1 MYLRLGVTE
10 TRIFWSSSDL
20 PKVTRWFAYR
30 TRARASSFLSCN
42 SSWAPIHAGAGK
54 TEMSRGSSGRPPH
67 LLLSG
72 ALLSAWARQDRAR
85 QKARAAQRAL
95 LSQKSWL
102 PGHSVAAKPGSIL
115 VPRAQPSS
123 SLTQVGPGEDNAF
136 LSPTSALSAVLSGWR
151 QACLAPL
158 GDLYTQRRWPG
169 STPTKLLAV

>member
-1 MYLRLGVTE
+1 MYLRLGETE

-30 TRARASSFLSCN
+30 TRARVSSFLSCN
-42 SSWAPIHAGAGK
+42 SSWAPIHASAGK
-54 TEMSRGSSGRPPH
+54 TEMSRGSPGHPPH

-72 ALLSAWARQDRAR
+72 ALFSAWARQDRA
-85 QKARAAQRAL
+85 AQIAL

-102 PGHSVAAKPGSIL
+102 PGHSGAAKPGSIL

-169 STPTKLLAV
+169 STHTKLFAV